1 MSICL
6 LVRFKNERHIMYEFI
21 NHYLEEGVDCFI
33 MIDDNSDD
41 NYLELNKDWMDIL
54 IKSNKII
61 IKKAKL
67 NQADEYNLHLQEI
80 KKFKWLI
87 CCDMDEFFFSIPSNT
102 TLKSLLNKKLSIFDY
117 IRVPWKLFKHDCY
130 NQPKSVIHNNLYTH
144 SKSIDPT
151 SPSKGYKYIV
161 KTKVIKRLNIHN
173 CDVTQY
179 SKNLCI
185 KNCHNNLIQNNH
197 YRTQS
202 EEYLRGV
209 KEIRGGGVHKLKYKN
224 FNNHKKNIYKKK
236 CNLLMNKK
244 KKLINTLSNKKQ
256 IKPRIYRESSF
267 FLENINTVP

>member
-41 NYLELNKDWMDIL
+41 NYLD
-54 IKSNKII
+54 
-61 IKKAKL
+61 
-67 NQADEYNLHLQEI
+67 
-80 KKFKWLI
+80 
-87 CCDMDEFFFSIPSNT
+87 
-102 TLKSLLNKKLSIFDY
+102 
-117 IRVPWKLFKHDCY
+117 

-236 CNLLMNKK
+236 CNLLMN
-244 KKLINTLSNKKQ
+244 
-256 IKPRIYRESSF
+256 
-267 FLENINTVP
+267 